1 MKKHFSVPNFSAQG
15 RVKLNSFTLIE
26 LLVVIA
32 IIAILAAMLLPA
44 LSAARERARTANCA
58 GNLKNIG
65 TAFHT
70 YSTFSNDHIFEGK
83 HNNANCGVADCVWYI
98 KYNMSN
104 ERSVLMLLYNTG
116 CFGPVERELSTGGL
130 SASAVTKKV
139 FTQVSNT
146 YFRCPSEYAIKA
158 NDATNGWR
166 YASYN
171 FFIVNKAGAK
181 KHFYAWVGKEEE
193 GARSMV
199 GKDEPGNVIGTD
211 MIKTS
216 SDAFESNHNEFTNS
230 LCLDGHV
237 EGMTFK
243 AADAAKNANT
253 TFIQLY
259 LDKRAKK

>member
-1 MKKHFSVPNFSAQG
+1 MKKSISAAHG
-15 RVKLNSFTLIE
+15 RVKLFSFTLIE

-44 LSAARERARTANCA
+44 LSAARERARIANCA

-70 YSTFSNDHIFEGK
+70 YSTFSNDHIFEGL
-83 HNNANCGVADCVWYI
+83 HNNSTCGVAACVWYI

-104 ERSVLMLLYNTG
+104 ARSVLMLLYNTG
-116 CFGPVERELSTGGL
+116 CFGPVDIELNTSF
-130 SASAVTKKV
+130 SARQKQV
-139 FTQVSNT
+139 FTSISNT

-158 NDATNGWR
+158 NNATNGWR

-211 MIKTS
+211 MIKTT

-243 AADAAKNANT
+243 AADAAKNSNT
-253 TFIQLY
+253 NFIQLY
-259 LDKRAKK
+259 LDKRSK

>member
-1 MKKHFSVPNFSAQG
+1 MKKHFSVPNFSAHG

-32 IIAILAAMLLPA
+32 IIASLAAMLLPA
-44 LSAARERARTANCA
+44 LSAARERARIANCA

-70 YSTFSNDHIFEGK
+70 YSTFSNDHIFEGL
-83 HNNANCGVADCVWYI
+83 HNNSTCGVAACVWYI

-104 ERSVLMLLYNTG
+104 ARSVLMLLYNTG
-116 CFGPVERELSTGGL
+116 CFGPVDIELNTSF
-130 SASAVTKKV
+130 SARQKQV
-139 FTQVSNT
+139 FTSISNT

-158 NDATNGWR
+158 NNATNGWR

-181 KHFYAWVGKEEE
+181 THFYAWVGKEEE

-211 MIKTS
+211 MIKTT

-243 AADAAKNANT
+243 AADAAKNSNT
-253 TFIQLY
+253 NFIQLY